1 MTPKHGS
8 ALVIALLG
16 VALWPT
22 GGEAGVRIKD
32 ITEVEGAVSNQ
43 LFGVGLVVG
52 LSGTG
57 AKSASTRQ
65 MAIDL
70 LAKLGVN
77 NKLVGDGAGAAIYL
91 SNNISTV
98 FVTADLG
105 PWQRRGS
112 RMDIT
117 VSIADDASSL
127 QGGQLILTP
136 LNGVDGEVY
145 VTAQGPVSVGG
156 FKFKGEGA
164 SVQQNFP
171 STGRVVNGGL
181 VVKEAP
187 GKILC
192 NGQLRLLLHD
202 PDYVTAP
209 AVAKAINQ
217 RWPYTAMTLDAG
229 TVNVIVPGDR
239 YSNLVDFVGEIGL
252 LEVDP
257 DTVARVVIDERT
269 GTIVVGKEVKIDTV
283 AIQHGNLNITT
294 TENPQVSQPLP
305 FSRGRTV
312 EVPRTDLNVN
322 QQHGGGL
329 HVIKGTV
336 TVAEL
341 ARALNALGA
350 TPSDVIAIFQA
361 LKQMGALHAELVT
374 M

>member
-16 VALWPT
+16 VVLWPT